1 MAEAATAPAAAA
13 EKPAATL
20 PNFEELAHGRVPLA
34 TGPSVADTWSDVSDG
49 VPRPDRTLGGLRW
62 HAWLGFLGLDHF
74 YLRNPTTGILKLI
87 TFGGFLMW
95 WLWDLM
101 QVYTEGSRV
110 IKYGISTPFD
120 IATGIGQGMIV
131 NDIGKDGIPI
141 KTAYTSKSSFT
152 LWQLGSLFSF
162 VGLDSFITKDWARG
176 SRKLMEF
183 IMFIAAGKMVVDNYN
198 GVSGHG
204 IFSVSNLMSTMV
216 VFFFGSIV
224 ITNWTLALSNLFSP
238 PETLLSKGIQVK
250 PEVNSMLN
258 SYSSLLDKLTFI
270 DSKTRDRVKA
280 DLNYG
285 SVSPEVMEKKFK
297 IGHKDDLQREEEAE
311 AASAAATGSN
321 WLQSVLIWMLLLL
334 GLVVQIG
341 VYLWKA
347 LLFAIKSAFK
357 GPVAATMDEMQ
368 ADAAEKLRSNVSLMA
383 FMENKVKG
391 QMGLPLGT
399 SFIPGQVLGPPGTV
413 IAQPQVSAPTTWNPF
428 SRLVQ
433 QGQVLGQPQTVGIGI
448 PISSIPSAPPAQWL
462 HQPPPG
468 SVGTGVPIAR
478 TPASQAKPATNA
490 DPTTVR
496 NLANTENPT
505 DDGPPSNS
513 GDPRINQEGGARRG
527 SSSSG
532 LSTDAMALG
541 AVVVALIGGGALKA
555 LIDNIISE

>member
-1 MAEAATAPAAAA
+1 MAEAATAPAAAAAA

-34 TGPSVADTWSDVSDG
+34 TGPSVADTWSDVDG
-49 VPRPDRTLGGLRW
+49 VPRPDRTLGELRGR
-62 HAWLGFLGLDHF
+62 AWLGFLGLDHF

-110 IKYGISTPFD
+110 VKYGLSTPFD
-120 IATGIGQGMIV
+120 IASGIGQGMIV
-131 NDIGKDGIPI
+131 NNIDKDGNPI

-224 ITNWTLALSNLFSP
+224 ITNWGLALSNLFSP
-238 PETLLSKGIQVK
+238 PEALMSKGIQVD

-258 SYSSLLDKLTFI
+258 SYSALLDKLTFI
-270 DSKTRDRVKA
+270 SSETRARVKA

-285 SVSPEVMEKKFK
+285 SVSPEVMKKKFK
-297 IGHKDDLQREEEAE
+297 IGHKDDLQREEAD
-311 AASAAATGSN
+311 AAAATGNN
-321 WLQSVLIWMLLLL
+321 WLQSVLIWMLLLV
-334 GLVVQIG
+334 GLVIQIG
-341 VYLWKA
+341 VYVWNA
-347 LLFAIKSAFK
+347 LMFAIKSAFK
-357 GPVAATMDEMQ
+357 GPVLAAMDEMQ
-368 ADAAEKLRSNVSLMA
+368 AKAAEEIMGNKSLEK
-383 FMENKVKG
+383 FMEGKVMG
-391 QMGLPLGT
+391 QMGVPQQL
-399 SFIPGQVLGPPGTV
+399 
-413 IAQPQVSAPTTWNPF
+413 PQVPTSSNPF
-428 SRLVQ
+428 ARVVQ
-433 QGQVLGQPQTVGIGI
+433 QGQILSAPQSVGIGI
-448 PISSIPSAPPAQWL
+448 PLGAPVSATSELQALSEKQIKERSAL
-462 HQPPPG
+462 IDKA
-468 SVGTGVPIAR
+468 VAR
-478 TPASQAKPATNA
+478 VSAVMAEEESKRAAREEDRNRTAAAKEAATA
-490 DPTTVR
+490 L
-496 NLANTENPT
+496 LAAAPK
-505 DDGPPSNS
+505 
-513 GDPRINQEGGARRG
+513 INQAGGARRG
-527 SSSSG
+527 PGSSG
-532 LSTDAMALG
+532 LSTDAMVLG
-541 AVVVALIGGGALKA
+541 AVVAALIGGGALKA